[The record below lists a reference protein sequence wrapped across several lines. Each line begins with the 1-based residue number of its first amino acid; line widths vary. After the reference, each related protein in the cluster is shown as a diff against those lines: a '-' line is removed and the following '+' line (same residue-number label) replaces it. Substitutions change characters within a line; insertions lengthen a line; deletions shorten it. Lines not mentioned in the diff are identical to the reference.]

1 MTHVSEDDLIA
12 LALGDAE
19 PGSAGATSAHVE
31 SCAECRAALAEIEAT
46 LEAAESMPV
55 PERGDDYGRKVWAT
69 IEPALGTRH
78 SAPGTAPSF
87 AADAATAGKPG
98 TRHSAPGT
106 MRAGMALA
114 AALLLAA
121 GAYWLGRQS
130 VNPAPQQAHAPAP
143 APDAPAASTIRERV
157 MLAALGEHLDRTE
170 RTLVELVNTAP
181 EARVDISAEQQ
192 WARDLLEANRL
203 YRRAAGIS
211 TTPALSQVLDDL
223 EPVLLEIANS
233 PSRITSEEFEA
244 LRDRIEARSLL
255 FKVRVSGA
263 DVRAR
268 ERALTPRRTAAVPS
282 A

>member
-46 LEAAESMPV
+46 LEAAASMPV
-55 PERGDDYGRKVWAT
+55 PVRGDDYGRKVWAS

-78 SAPGTAPSF
+78 SVPS
-87 AADAATAGKPG
+87 TGRG
-98 TRHSAPGT
+98 TRHPAPGT
-106 MRAGMALA
+106 MRPWIALA

>member
-12 LALGDAE
+12 LALGEAE
-19 PGSAGATSAHVE
+19 PGSAGVTSAHVE
-31 SCAECRAALAEIEAT
+31 SCAECRAALAEVRAT

-55 PERGDDYGRKVWAT
+55 PERGDDYGRKVWAS

-78 SAPGTAPSF
+78 PAPGTS
-87 AADAATAGKPG
+87 
-98 TRHSAPGT
+98 
-106 MRAGMALA
+106 RAWLAVA

-130 VNPAPQQAHAPAP
+130 VSPAPQQAHVPAP
-143 APDAPAASTIRERV
+143 TPDGPAASTIRERV

-170 RTLVELVNTAP
+170 RTLVELVNSAP
-181 EARVDISAEQQ
+181 GGRVDISAEQQ

-244 LRDRIEARSLL
+244 LRDRIESRSLL

-268 ERALTPRRTAAVPS
+268 ERALTPRRTAAAPS